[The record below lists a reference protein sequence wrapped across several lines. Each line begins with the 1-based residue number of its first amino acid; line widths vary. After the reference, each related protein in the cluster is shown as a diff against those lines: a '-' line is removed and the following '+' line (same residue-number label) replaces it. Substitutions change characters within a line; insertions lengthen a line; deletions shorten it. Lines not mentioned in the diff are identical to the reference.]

1 MSGSSGRLIRGNPEF
16 YRDRLRQPASANAV
30 PGKCRKVAAMQGLHL
45 TADLHGCHCDS
56 RWLLDA
62 QALGRACI
70 DAVDAAG
77 LQAVA
82 ELFHTFP
89 ATGHGPGG
97 VTATVLLAESH
108 LCVHTWPEQ
117 RAVTLDVYVC
127 NFGGDHS
134 AKAQALLDALVALF
148 LPAHIERKALQ
159 RGEIRCLPAAV

>member
-1 MSGSSGRLIRGNPEF
+1 
-16 YRDRLRQPASANAV
+16 
-30 PGKCRKVAAMQGLHL
+30 MQGLHL
-45 TADLHGCHCDS
+45 TADLYQCRC
-56 RWLLDA
+56 
-62 QALGRACI
+62 
-70 DAVDAAG
+70 DAAWLTDADRLGAWCVQAVQASG
-77 LQAVA
+77 LQPVSQ
-82 ELFHTFP
+82 LFHTFP
-89 ATGHGPGG
+89 ATPRGPGG
-97 VTATVLLAESH
+97 ITATVLLAESH